1 MPNIRLAIQG
11 ACKLTDG
18 KPGIIT
24 RVVQDTWVSGA
35 RVADDADDMVF
46 GVGKGKNAR
55 HWPSVGVVIEVERT
69 EGGIR
74 GEGIVVGRIDANQ
87 AAQWHASDLATRRAA
102 DMAKKEAKLR
112 EWDALTESLE
122 PVARAYR
129 TANSFERPHLLAAI
143 IAKVVGSPT
152 R

>member
-11 ACKLTDG
+11 NCKLTDG
-18 KPGIIT
+18 KPGIRT
-24 RVVQDTWVSGA
+24 RVAQDTWVDGGCI
-35 RVADDADDMVF
+35 DDNAEDMVF
-46 GVGKGKNAR
+46 GIAKGKNAR
-55 HWPSVGVVIEVERT
+55 YWPAVGIVIEVERT
-69 EGGIR
+69 ENGIR
-74 GEGIVVGRIDANQ
+74 GEGKVVGRIDAKQ
-87 AAQWHASDLATRRAA
+87 AAQWAASDLATRRAA

-112 EWDALTESLE
+112 EWDALTESLD

-129 TANSFERPHLLAAI
+129 MANSFERPHLLAAI